1 MPDYGLL
8 VPGIG
13 DGDPDDVVVVKNLI
27 RAEVAWVE
35 ATADAATAQTVSR
48 HASRLLADELRLDTL
63 TRAIAIDAVTTGNPV
78 FGIINALREGLPAE
92 AAAAVHRNLTSQ
104 DIVDTAMMLTMRDAA
119 RRTLASLDRV
129 CASFAALART
139 HRDTPVLAHTLGQA
153 ALPTTFGARVAGWLH
168 GIDEARRALAA
179 QAEQI
184 PVAMGGAVGAMH
196 GVSYDEVKRWAE
208 VLDLR
213 SPVAPWHVHRHPVT
227 RIAGAFA
234 EVCAELGATA
244 GDVLAG
250 ARPEV
255 GELKEPTAKGRG
267 ASTAMPFK
275 ENPILSIL
283 MRRSA
288 LVAPHL
294 LSQTTAAAALAVDER
309 PDGAWH
315 TEWDAA
321 RALARHSVIASRCAA
336 QLAEGLTFDADAAA
350 RNLAAF
356 GPADATPGNAPL
368 VVDAILDRYAD
379 QEG

>member
-1 MPDYGLL
+1 VPDYGML

-13 DGDPDDVVVVKNLI
+13 DGDPDDVVVVKALV

-35 ATADAATAQTVSR
+35 ATADEGIAEAVATHAAR
-48 HASRLLADELRLDTL
+48 ILADELRVDTL

-78 FGIINALREGLPAE
+78 FGIINALREGLPSE
-92 AAAAVHRNLTSQ
+92 AAAAIHRDLTSQ

-119 RRTLASLDRV
+119 DLTVASLDRV
-129 CASFAALART
+129 CASLAALALE
-139 HRDTPVLAHTLGQA
+139 HRDVPVLAHTLGQA

-168 GIDEARRALAA
+168 GIDEARRALAVA
-179 QAEQI
+179 AHEL

-196 GVSYDEVKRWAE
+196 GVSYEQMRRWAE
-208 VLDLR
+208 LLDLR
-213 SPVAPWHVHRHPVT
+213 PPIAPWHVHRHPVT
-227 RIAGAFA
+227 RIAGAFS
-234 EVCAELGATA
+234 EVCTELGATA

-255 GELKEPTAKGRG
+255 GELKEPSAEGRG

-275 ENPILSIL
+275 ANPILSIL

-294 LSQTTAAAALAVDER
+294 LAQTAAAAALAVDER

-321 RALARHSVIASRCAA
+321 RGLARHAVISSRCAA
-336 QLAEGLTFDADAAA
+336 QLAEGLIFDRAAAA
-350 RNLAAF
+350 RNLAAH
-356 GPADATPGNAPL
+356 GPADATTGNAGE
-368 VVDAILDRYAD
+368 VVDAIIARYE
-379 QEG
+379 QGR